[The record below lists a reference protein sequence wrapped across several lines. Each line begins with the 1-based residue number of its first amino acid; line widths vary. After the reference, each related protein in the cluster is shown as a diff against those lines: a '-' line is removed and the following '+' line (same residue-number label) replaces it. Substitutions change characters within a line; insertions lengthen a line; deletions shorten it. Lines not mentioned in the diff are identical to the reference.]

1 MSKHEGD
8 LERSKVHE
16 GDIVQVWADGVK
28 DQHKCYEKAS
38 QLGVKATIIPRKDVV
53 IWEHSNFQETPHPRD
68 ENLRQDKAS
77 GTSMDGNV
85 KFVTIAFLIW
95 NNYVRTKNDIWR
107 EVTTT
112 TTEIF
117 KQ

>member
-1 MSKHEGD
+1 MSKYEDD
-8 LERSKVHE
+8 LEQSEVHE
-16 GDIVQVWADGVK
+16 GDIVQVSADGAN

-38 QLGVKATIIPRKDVV
+38 QLAVKGTILPGKDVV
-53 IWEHSNFQETPHPRD
+53 IWQHSNFQETPHPRD

-85 KFVTIAFLIW
+85 KFVTIAFLIS
-95 NNYVRTKNDIWR
+95 NNYVRTKNDIGR
-107 EVTTT
+107 EVITT
-112 TTEIF
+112 TTEMF